1 MGEGIKN
8 RYDFVFL
15 FDVKDGNPNG
25 DPDQV
30 NLPRADAEDQHG
42 LVTDVCIKRKVRNFV
57 ALKKVIDKDGKII
70 PENRYDIFIR
80 QRDINSDDS
89 YLNAIIGKA
98 SGNTTSEKRNNL
110 CDDYW
115 DIRTF
120 GAVLSTGEKEGGEAE
135 EKEGEEAAK
144 GKKPKKEKIRGA
156 GTVRGPVQF
165 TFARSED
172 RIYQAEHSI
181 TRCCVTTEKEKNDQ
195 LKKDREFATTF
206 GRKATVPYALYRMHG
221 FISAVDARK
230 TGFSEDD
237 LKLLWESLINAFE
250 NDRAAARGEMNPR
263 KLVIFKHSSHLGN
276 ELSGRLF
283 DRVKITKNAV
293 LPRGKEDYTI
303 SVNKEKLPVDDKNK
317 PLIVIQEWPEET
329 IY

>member
-1 MGEGIKN
+1 MSDAIKN

-42 LVTDVCIKRKVRNFV
+42 LVTDVCIKRKVRNYVMLEKEIKPPF
-57 ALKKVIDKDGKII
+57 
-70 PENRYDIFIR
+70 DIFIR
-80 QRDINSDDS
+80 QEQV
-89 YLNAIIGKA
+89 LNKIIDA
-98 SGNTTSEKRNNL
+98 VSGENIQQRQEGL
-110 CDDYW
+110 CKNYF

-120 GAVLSTGEKEGGEAE
+120 GAVLSTGDK
-135 EKEGEEAAK
+135 
-144 GKKPKKEKIRGA
+144 GA

-181 TRCCVTTEKEKNDQ
+181 TRCAVTTEEDA
-195 LKKDREFATTF
+195 KKQESREYASTF
-206 GRKATVPYALYRMHG
+206 GRKSTVPYALYRMHG
-221 FISAVDARK
+221 FISAIDARK
-230 TGFSEDD
+230 TKFSEVD
-237 LKLLWESLINAFE
+237 LTLLWKSLVNAFE

-263 KLVIFKHSSHLGN
+263 KLVVFKHASHLGN

-283 DRVKITKNAV
+283 ERIKITKNAEP
-293 LPRGKEDYTI
+293 PRKKEDYTI
-303 SVNKEKLPVDDKNK
+303 TVDKDKLPSGIEVK
-317 PLIVIQEWPEET
+317 VWPEENLF
-329 IY
+329 

>member
-1 MGEGIKN
+1 MSEPIKN

-42 LVTDVCIKRKVRNFV
+42 LVTDVCIKRKVRNYVMLEKELLPPF
-57 ALKKVIDKDGKII
+57 
-70 PENRYDIFIR
+70 DIFIR
-80 QRDINSDDS
+80 QEQVLNKIIDAAPGEKIQQRQDS
-89 YLNAIIGKA
+89 LC
-98 SGNTTSEKRNNL
+98 NT
-110 CDDYW
+110 YF

-120 GAVLSTGEKEGGEAE
+120 GAVLSTGEK
-135 EKEGEEAAK
+135 
-144 GKKPKKEKIRGA
+144 GA

-181 TRCCVTTEKEKNDQ
+181 TRCAVTTEEDA
-195 LKKDREFATTF
+195 KKQESREHASTF
-206 GRKATVPYALYRMHG
+206 GRKSTVPYALYRMHG
-221 FISAVDARK
+221 FVSAIDARK
-230 TGFSEDD
+230 TKFSEVD
-237 LKLLWESLINAFE
+237 LTLLWKSLINAFE

-263 KLVIFKHSSHLGN
+263 KLVIFKHASHLGN

-283 DRVKITKNAV
+283 ERVKITKNAE
-293 LPRGKEDYTI
+293 LPRGKDDYTI
-303 SVNKEKLPVDDKNK
+303 SVDKLNLPSGIEAK
-317 PLIVIQEWPEET
+317 EWPEEKVF
-329 IY
+329 

>member
-1 MGEGIKN
+1 MSEAIKN

-42 LVTDVCIKRKVRNFV
+42 LVTDVCIKRKVRNYV
-57 ALKKVIDKDGKII
+57 QLKHDLNS
-70 PENRYDIFIR
+70 PHDIFIR
-80 QRDINSDDS
+80 QRDINSEDS

-98 SGNTTSEKRNNL
+98 PGNSASEKRKKL

-120 GAVLSTGEKEGGEAE
+120 GAVLSTGEKEGSASANE
-135 EKEGEEAAK
+135 EDDGAK
-144 GKKPKKEKIRGA
+144 SKKHKKVKIRGA

-172 RIYQAEHSI
+172 RIYQSEHSI
-181 TRCCVTTEKEKNDQ
+181 TRCCVTTEKERDEQ
-195 LKKDREFATTF
+195 AKKDRDFASTF

-221 FISAVDARK
+221 FVSVVDARK

-237 LKLLWESLINAFE
+237 LKLLWKSLVNAFE

-263 KLVIFKHSSHLGN
+263 KLVIFKHESHLGN

-283 DRVKITKNAV
+283 DRVTVNKNGD
-293 LPRGKEDYTI
+293 LPRKIDDYMI
-303 SVNKEKLPVDDKNK
+303 AVNKENLPSG
-317 PLIVIQEWPEET
+317 IQVKEWPEENVF
-329 IY
+329 

>member
-1 MGEGIKN
+1 MNEAIKN

-42 LVTDVCIKRKVRNFV
+42 LVTDVCIKRKVRNYVMLEKELNPPF
-57 ALKKVIDKDGKII
+57 
-70 PENRYDIFIR
+70 DIFIR
-80 QRDINSDDS
+80 EGQILNKIIDSAKGADIQNRQTDLCGS
-89 YLNAIIGKA
+89 YF
-98 SGNTTSEKRNNL
+98 
-110 CDDYW
+110 

-120 GAVLSTGEKEGGEAE
+120 GAVLSTGDK
-135 EKEGEEAAK
+135 
-144 GKKPKKEKIRGA
+144 GA
-156 GTVRGPVQF
+156 GTIRGPVQF

-181 TRCCVTTEKEKNDQ
+181 TRCAVTTEEDAKKQEK
-195 LKKDREFATTF
+195 REHASTF

-221 FISAVDARK
+221 FVSVVDARK

-237 LKLLWESLINAFE
+237 LKLLWKSLINAFE

-263 KLVIFKHSSHLGN
+263 KLVIFKHESHLGN

-283 DRVKITKNAV
+283 DRVLVSKNED
-293 LPRGKEDYTI
+293 LPRKIDHYSI
-303 SVNKEKLPVDDKNK
+303 SVNRENLPSKIDVK
-317 PLIVIQEWPEET
+317 EWPEDN
-329 IY
+329 IF

>member
-1 MGEGIKN
+1 MSEAIKN

-42 LVTDVCIKRKVRNFV
+42 LVTDVCIKRKVRNYV
-57 ALKKVIDKDGKII
+57 MLEKELKS
-70 PENRYDIFIR
+70 PFDIFIR
-80 QRDINSDDS
+80 EGQVLNKIIDSAKGDDIQNRQDDLCES
-89 YLNAIIGKA
+89 YF
-98 SGNTTSEKRNNL
+98 
-110 CDDYW
+110 

-120 GAVLSTGEKEGGEAE
+120 GAVLSTGEK
-135 EKEGEEAAK
+135 
-144 GKKPKKEKIRGA
+144 GA
-156 GTVRGPVQF
+156 GTIRGPVQF

-181 TRCCVTTEKEKNDQ
+181 TRCAVTTEEEAKKQEK
-195 LKKDREFATTF
+195 REHASTF
-206 GRKATVPYALYRMHG
+206 GRKATIPYALYRMHG
-221 FISAVDARK
+221 FVSVVDARK

-237 LKLLWESLINAFE
+237 LKLLWKSLVNAFE

-263 KLVIFKHSSHLGN
+263 KLVIFKHESHLGN

-283 DRVKITKNAV
+283 DRVTVNKNGD
-293 LPRGKEDYTI
+293 LPRKIDDYMI
-303 SVNKEKLPVDDKNK
+303 AVNRENLPSGIQV
-317 PLIVIQEWPEET
+317 QEWPEDNVF
-329 IY
+329 